1 MITLSLG
8 FRIRNQP
15 VIRWENHMGQN
26 QVGISKSK
34 IWSDLIWF
42 ERGIQNQNEM
52 KGLKKTIADYRAQ
65 SFIPFSLSLLL
76 VMRKRASREYSVVGF

>member
-15 VIRWENHMGQN
+15 VIRWENQMSQN

-34 IWSDLIWF
+34 IWFDLF

-52 KGLKKTIADYRAQ
+52 KGLKKTIADYRAL
-65 SFIPFSLSLLL
+65 SFIPLSLSLLL
-76 VMRKRASREYSVVGF
+76 VMRQRTSREESVVGF

>member
-15 VIRWENHMGQN
+15 VIRWENQMSQN

-34 IWSDLIWF
+34 IWF
-42 ERGIQNQNEM
+42 ERGIRNQNEM
-52 KGLKKTIADYRAQ
+52 KGLKKIIADYRAL
-65 SFIPFSLSLLL
+65 SFIPLSLSISS
-76 VMRKRASREYSVVGF
+76 VGDETESKQEIEFSRVL

>member
-15 VIRWENHMGQN
+15 VIRWENQMSQN

-34 IWSDLIWF
+34 IWFDLICLR
-42 ERGIQNQNEM
+42 EEYKIKM
-52 KGLKKTIADYRAQ
+52 KWKD
-65 SFIPFSLSLLL
+65 
-76 VMRKRASREYSVVGF
+76 